1 MVLVGFIKG
10 FPDEGVDLVGVV
22 GFEDFEHSRHT
33 LRGIYMW
40 MLEHS
45 VSIKELTFEFIQVEF
60 HDLREKG
67 NKFAKVN

>member
-1 MVLVGFIKG
+1 MVLVGFVKH
-10 FPDEGVDLVGVV
+10 FSDEGVDLVGVV
-22 GFEDFEHSRHT
+22 GFEHFEHSRHT

-60 HDLREKG
+60 HNLCEKG